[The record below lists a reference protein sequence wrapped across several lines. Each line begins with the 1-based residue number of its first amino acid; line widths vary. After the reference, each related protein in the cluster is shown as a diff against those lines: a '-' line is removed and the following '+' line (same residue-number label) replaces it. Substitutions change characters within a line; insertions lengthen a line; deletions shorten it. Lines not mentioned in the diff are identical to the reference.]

1 MSDAPET
8 LTVRQESATLLR
20 LPFALRG
27 PALEYPLATRVL
39 RYWDEL
45 RGTRSAPARSE
56 IDPRHI
62 SQALEYT
69 FIAEFVTPDIARLRI
84 AGRQFEDL
92 LGMDPRGMPLGVY
105 FSLDARDELAL
116 ALAQVSQGARAQ
128 LPLRGESG
136 LGKPGLD
143 GLLLLLPLT
152 DAAGRITRVLGVLET
167 HGQIGRTPRRFRLA
181 ASEVRITAPIPSPAH
196 SPSPAPSPAAAAS
209 PQRAAPGTRPQLR
222 VIRGGRAGQNRAPQP

>member
-1 MSDAPET
+1 MTDAPEA
-8 LTVRQESATLLR
+8 LTATPAKAAGNILR

-27 PALEYPLATRVL
+27 PALDYPITASVL
-39 RYWDEL
+39 RYWEQT
-45 RGTRSAPARSE
+45 RGTRVAPARSE
-56 IDPRHI
+56 IDPRNI
-62 SQALEYT
+62 AQALEYT
-69 FIAEFVTPDIARLRI
+69 FVAELVTPEIARLRI

-116 ALAQVSQGARAQ
+116 ALSQVSQGGRAQ

-152 DAAGRITRVLGVLET
+152 DGQGRITRVLGVLET
-167 HGQIGRTPRRFRLA
+167 HGQIGRTPRRFKLA
-181 ASEVRITAPIPSPAH
+181 AQDIRITPRPRSNPADKVSAPETA
-196 SPSPAPSPAAAAS
+196 APVPAA
-209 PQRAAPGTRPQLR
+209 PVPGRVPGARPLLT
-222 VIRGGRAGQNRAPQP
+222 VIKGGRKG